1 MNELFVL
8 RRNGDDIEGFKQQ
21 PSFFRVFIDYLHR
34 KLGGSLLFNQPRVSP
49 HPSSTHSHYP
59 PSLLPLMFSSNRAH
73 NKSLLLNLHHLHG
86 LHRRRRLLH
95 DVASLLL
102 HIHQRV
108 HGHVILPGL
117 LGGGDLDVG
126 RIGGRVLRRQPHDH
140 DGRHQQEIEQIPQS
154 LVHPTPQPRLR
165 ASARPYS
172 HWYFQIFAER
182 SKITTLENPIS
193 VSVASTTA
201 TISRFR
207 SRVKISSFFS
217 CLRSARTSMVSM
229 RETKI
234 QKYAIAS
241 ILP

>member
-21 PSFFRVFIDYLHR
+21 PSFYSLHG
-34 KLGGSLLFNQPRVSP
+34 LSTQNTQWITPIQSTSSFSSSLVHTLPP
-49 HPSSTHSHYP
+49 PSSSL
-59 PSLLPLMFSSNRAH
+59 PSLMFSSNRAH

-108 HGHVILPGL
+108 HGHVVLPGL

-217 CLRSARTSMVSM
+217 CLRSARISMVSM